1 MNRKSVSSTIHS
13 IIWPAAILLLAL
25 MFTSCDRLSVQKSL
39 AGSDFQ
45 LLDQNGEE
53 ISFPDAYAGKVM
65 LVGYVYTHCPD
76 ICPMIT
82 YNMRDIQR
90 ALVDEDGFMLV
101 SISFDPDRDTPEI
114 LYDYANNYRLDQS
127 NWRML
132 TGNKKVI
139 DRALDDL
146 EIRTL
151 KTPTRFTES
160 GTPQYFIDHTDKVT
174 LIDAA
179 GNIRNTYSGSEMN
192 GEKIIEDIHT
202 LLTEN

>member
-1 MNRKSVSSTIHS
+1 MSSTYDLA
-13 IIWPAAILLLAL
+13 IWPAAIVLLAL
-25 MFTSCDRLSVQKSL
+25 MFTSCDRLSIEKPL
-39 AGSDFQ
+39 AGSDYL
-45 LLDQNGEE
+45 LLDQYGEE
-53 ISFPDAYAGKVM
+53 IDFPDSYAGKVM

-76 ICPMIT
+76 ICPLIT
-82 YNMRDIQR
+82 YNMRDIQE
-90 ALVDEDGFMLV
+90 AMADEDGFMLV
-101 SISFDPDRDTPEI
+101 SITFDPDRDTPEI

-132 TGNKKVI
+132 TGNKNVI
-139 DRALDDL
+139 DRVLEDL

-151 KTPTRFTES
+151 KTPTKFTES

-174 LIDAA
+174 LIDAT

-192 GEKIIEDIHT
+192 GVEIIEDIHT

>member
-1 MNRKSVSSTIHS
+1 MSSINQSVT
-13 IIWPAAILLLAL
+13 WPAAILLLAL
-25 MFTSCDRLSVQKSL
+25 TLISCDRLSVEKPL
-39 AGSDFQ
+39 AGSDYL
-45 LLDQNGEE
+45 LLDQYGEE
-53 ISFPDAYAGKVM
+53 IDFPDSYAGNVM

-76 ICPMIT
+76 ICPLIT
-82 YNMRDIQR
+82 YNMRDIQQ
-90 ALVDEDGFMLV
+90 AMAGKEGFMLV
-101 SISFDPDRDTPEI
+101 SITFDPERDTPEI

-132 TGNKKVI
+132 TGQKNVI
-139 DRALDDL
+139 DRALEDL

-151 KTPTRFTES
+151 KTPTKFTEN

-192 GEKIIEDIHT
+192 GEQIIEDIHT